1 MWYTRFSTYILL
13 TRSKHIQLLSSQMCG
28 VKEKISHLKISLW
41 QVDSFKKK
49 KKNKAQNTQ
58 EETLTFPLSAWR
70 MYTEDLFQEGSY
82 HQRYL

>member
-1 MWYTRFSTYILL
+1 MA
-13 TRSKHIQLLSSQMCG
+13 KHKARNQ
-28 VKEKISHLKISLW
+28 KKK
-41 QVDSFKKK
+41 KKK

-58 EETLTFPLSAWR
+58 KETLTFPLSAWR

>member
-1 MWYTRFSTYILL
+1 MWCTVFSTYILL
-13 TRSKHIQLLSSQMCG
+13 TRLKHIQLLCSQMYG

-41 QVDSFKKK
+41 QVDSFKPKK
-49 KKNKAQNTQ
+49 TKAQNTQ

-70 MYTEDLFQEGSY
+70 IYTEELFQEGSY